1 MNDSLIKL
9 EKYQFN
15 FRKVYTVRV
24 TMKSK
29 VSKEIRVMMDK
40 DGIIPW
46 YTESEFAD
54 NLKQYVD
61 IMGDAIN
68 TLY

>member
-1 MNDSLIKL
+1 
-9 EKYQFN
+9 
-15 FRKVYTVRV
+15 
-24 TMKSK
+24 MKSK